1 MVTRLPNPRAVRGPA
16 RAPGGRDLHHPGPD
30 AIREIHRIKRE
41 LRRAIWLMCE
51 APPSGCTG
59 SRTSASPKS
68 PETIS
73 ANPGLRLGSQY
84 DATYEMIDWTQKVL

>member
-51 APPSGCTG
+51 APPAAVPEAA
-59 SRTSASPKS
+59 RVLLRNRPKLYPQIQACGWVVS
-68 PETIS
+68 TT
-73 ANPGLRLGSQY
+73 RH
-84 DATYEMIDWTQKVL
+84 MR